1 MVYAKNNNNCC
12 DNRMILNGNGQI
24 IAIPDIAILRI
35 GVQTTGEN
43 LTTAQQENARLSQSF
58 LEAIQQLGITDFKT
72 FQYNIDRQYDYENGT
87 RIDRGYS
94 VRNIF
99 EIRTQNLDQV
109 GTVID
114 TAVAAGANIVDFINF
129 EVSNLDTYYQQA
141 LNLAVRNA
149 IQKAKSISVSLGI
162 NVNFIPSKITEISNP
177 PLPLSATFSSRG
189 EMFATPVEPSDQQ
202 INATVTAEF
211 TY

>member
-1 MVYAKNNNNCC
+1 MVYANNNNNCC

-189 EMFATPVEPSDQQ
+189 EMFATPVEPGDQQ

>member
-1 MVYAKNNNNCC
+1 MVYANNNNNCC